1 MKLKSALSIA
11 LGVGLLTPTLAFCAE
26 HGVPDSGSWVALI
39 FYVIN
44 FGIFVYILV
53 HYAGPLTV
61 KFFHDR
67 GVEIRARINLSE
79 SGFRSATETAEQA
92 EAQLRGLAAEKER
105 LLTEMRGETAREAAR
120 IRELGQMAAQR
131 IRRDAEMTARSIADN
146 GRRTVQAHL
155 AATAARMAR
164 ELIVNNFEPAD
175 QSRLVREF
183 LDTVHHE
190 ARP

>member
-1 MKLKSALSIA
+1 MRAVLARAL
-11 LGVGLLTPTLAFCAE
+11 
-26 HGVPDSGSWVALI
+26 
-39 FYVIN
+39 
-44 FGIFVYILV
+44 
-53 HYAGPLTV
+53 
-61 KFFHDR
+61 
-67 GVEIRARINLSE
+67 RA
-79 SGFRSATETAEQA
+79 
-92 EAQLRGLAAEKER
+92 
-105 LLTEMRGETAREAAR
+105 ETAREATR

-155 AATAARMAR
+155 AATATRMAR